1 MVEALISVL
10 LDPLVSITTDQFLI
24 QQVKLVK
31 GFKEDVSSIKSKLE
45 AINTVL
51 AAAEKKQLEDPFVRR
66 WLDQLK
72 DVSYDIDNQ
81 LDKWNTEILK
91 STIQKQNAPASKKK
105 VCFPLPS
112 SCFCLSQLTISK

>member
-51 AAAEKKQLEDPFVRR
+51 GA
-66 WLDQLK
+66 
-72 DVSYDIDNQ
+72 I
-81 LDKWNTEILK
+81 NTGR
-91 STIQKQNAPASKKK
+91 S
-105 VCFPLPS
+105 
-112 SCFCLSQLTISK
+112 FC